1 MSPRKEQNS
10 VLQKIRLE
18 RKRVNHLGEGSQRPS
33 HPMKHVAS
41 CKCHSRKM
49 KMYHVFPLCVL
60 AQDGVLP
67 GDVMEGRKMVRL
79 LFKKANSRGLRE
91 DG

>member
-10 VLQKIRLE
+10 VLQEIRLG

-33 HPMKHVAS
+33 HPVKHAAS
-41 CKCHSRKM
+41 SKCHSRKM
-49 KMYHVFPLCVL
+49 KMHPVFPLCVL

-67 GDVMEGRKMVRL
+67 ALPSFSHAGFPLIQV
-79 LFKKANSRGLRE
+79 S
-91 DG
+91 